1 MKIIKRNGSEA
12 VFDISKIIAAVTKA
26 NNVVASN
33 QRLTKEQITAIAD
46 DVAQECQ
53 SRNHAMNVEEI
64 QDLVEDAIMQTKAYE
79 VARKYITYRYVQSL
93 RRTHN
98 TTDDRILSL
107 IECNNEEVKQ
117 ENANK
122 NPTVNSVQRDYM
134 AGEVSKDLTMRMLLP
149 AEIVKAHE
157 DGIIHF
163 HDADYYA
170 QHMHNCDLV
179 TLDDMLQN
187 GTVISGTLIEKPHS
201 FSTAC
206 NIATQIIAQ
215 VASNQYGGQSISLT
229 HLAPFVD
236 ISRKK
241 IRRDTEAEMKELG
254 IDPGEEK
261 LSQIVEARLREEI
274 KRGVQTIQYQVVT
287 LMTTNGQAPFIT
299 VFMYLNEA
307 GENQRLKSD
316 LAIIVEEM
324 LRQRYQGVKNEK
336 GVWITP
342 AFPKL
347 IYVLEDD
354 NIREGTPYFYL
365 TKLAAKCTAKRMV
378 PDYISEK
385 KMKEYKLSKGETE
398 GNGDVFTC
406 MGCRSFLTPDRSG
419 TGWNNVANAKNYV
432 PGKPKYYGRFNQGVV
447 TINLPDVALSS
458 GGEPDKFWKIF
469 DERLELC
476 HRALQY
482 RHNRLKG
489 TLSDAAPILW
499 QYGALARLKKGEPID
514 KLLYGGYSTI
524 SLGYAGLYECCKYMT
539 GKSHTD
545 PAAKPFALS
554 VMQHMNDKC
563 NEWKNAENIDY
574 SLYGTPLESTTYKF
588 AKCLQKR
595 FGIVPGITDRN
606 YITNSYH
613 VHVTEQIDAFT
624 KLKFESEFQRLS
636 PGGAISYV
644 EVPNMQ
650 DNLEAV
656 IKVMQFIYDN
666 IMYAE
671 LNTKSDYCQVCGYD
685 GEIKIVED
693 DGKLVWECP
702 HCHNRDQSKLNVA
715 RRTCGYIGTQF
726 WNQGR
731 TAEIKDRVLHL

>member
-1 MKIIKRNGSEA
+1 MKIIKRNGAE
-12 VFDISKIIAAVTKA
+12 VPFDITKIITAVTKA
-26 NNVVASN
+26 SDSVSG
-33 QRLTKEQITAIAD
+33 QSRLTKDQITQIAAD
-46 DVAQECQ
+46 VTDQCQALNRAVSVEEVQDMVENQLMDIKAHDVA
-53 SRNHAMNVEEI
+53 RH
-64 QDLVEDAIMQTKAYE
+64 
-79 VARKYITYRYVQSL
+79 YITYRYVQSL
-93 RRTHN
+93 KRQTN
-98 TTDDRILSL
+98 TTDERILSL
-107 IECNNEEVKQ
+107 IECQNEEVKQ

-134 AGEVSKDLTMRMLLP
+134 AGEISKDLTARLLLDP
-149 AEIVKAHE
+149 EIVKAHNE
-157 DGIIHF
+157 GLIHF
-163 HDADYYA
+163 HDSDYFA

-179 TLDDMLQN
+179 NLEDMLQN
-187 GTVISGTLIEKPHS
+187 GTVISGTYIEKPHS

-236 ISRKK
+236 VSRKK
-241 IRRDTEAEMKELG
+241 IAAEVELEMEGLNVSTERKKE
-254 IDPGEEK
+254 
-261 LSQIVEARLREEI
+261 IVERRLRSEI
-274 KRGVQTIQYQVVT
+274 NRGVQTIQYQVVT

-299 VFMYLNEA
+299 VFMYLGEA
-307 GENQRLKSD
+307 RNAQEKAD
-316 LAIIVEEM
+316 LAIIIEETI
-324 LRQRYQGVKNEK
+324 RQRYQGVKNEA

-347 IYVLEDD
+347 IYVLEED
-354 NIREGTPYFYL
+354 NIRPGTPYYYL
-365 TKLAAKCTAKRMV
+365 TELAAKCTAKRMV

-385 KMKEYKLSKGETE
+385 KMLELKVDKNGE
-398 GNGDVFTC
+398 GHCYTC
-406 MGCRSFLTPDRSG
+406 MGCRSFLTP
-419 TGWNNVANAKNYV
+419 YV
-432 PGKPKYYGRFNQGVV
+432 DPETGKPKYYGRFNQGVV
-447 TINLPDVALSS
+447 TINLVDVALSS
-458 GGEPDKFWKIF
+458 KGNFEKFWKIF
-469 DERLELC
+469 DERLALC
-476 HRALQY
+476 HRALQA
-482 RHNRLKG
+482 RHKRLLG
-489 TLSDAAPILW
+489 TPSDAAPILW
-499 QYGALARLKKGEPID
+499 QYGALARLKKGEKID
-514 KLLYGGYSTI
+514 KLLFGGYSTI
-524 SLGYAGLYECCKYMT
+524 SLGYAGLYECVKYMT

-545 PAAKPFALS
+545 AGAKPFALS

-563 NEWKNAENIDY
+563 NEWKKAENIDY

-595 FGIVPGITDRN
+595 FGIVPGITDKN

-613 VHVTEQIDAFT
+613 VHVSEQIDAFT
-624 KLKFESEFQRLS
+624 KLKFESDFQRLS

-656 IKVMQFIYDN
+656 MSVLQFIYDN

-671 LNTKSDYCQVCGYD
+671 LNTKSDYCQCCGYD

-702 HCHNRDQSKLNVA
+702 KCGNRDQNKLNVA

-731 TAEIKDRVLHL
+731 TQEIKDRVLHL